1 MVMLMFVME
10 LDVRRTRT
18 LTLRVP
24 TGINDLLERAY
35 RDLGYSTKSD
45 FIREAVKEYI
55 DEVIRKSTYST
66 NLSIEKPKIT
76 NKSRSLPAKNTRL
89 LLIR

>member
-1 MVMLMFVME
+1 MFVME
-10 LDVRRTRT
+10 LDVKRSRT

-35 RDLGYSTKSD
+35 RDLGYPTKSD
-45 FIREAVKEYI
+45 FIREAVREYI
-55 DEVIRKSTYST
+55 DEVLKKSAHNL
-66 NLSIEKPKIT
+66 NLSSERTKISNKPKSPQI
-76 NKSRSLPAKNTRL
+76 KNTRL

>member
-1 MVMLMFVME
+1 MFVME

-45 FIREAVKEYI
+45 FIREAVREYI
-55 DEVIRKSTYST
+55 DEVLKKSTH
-66 NLSIEKPKIT
+66 NLNLGSEKVRMSSKPKTHQI
-76 NKSRSLPAKNTRL
+76 KNTRL

>member
-1 MVMLMFVME
+1 MFVME

-18 LTLRVP
+18 LTLRIPSGV
-24 TGINDLLERAY
+24 NDLLEKAY

-55 DEVIRKSTYST
+55 DEVLKRSTHNT
-66 NLSIEKPKIT
+66 NLSSERTKLNNKLKPTQI
-76 NKSRSLPAKNTRL
+76 KNTRL

>member
-1 MVMLMFVME
+1 MFVME
-10 LDVRRTRT
+10 LDVKRTKT

-24 TGINDLLERAY
+24 AGINDLLERAY

-45 FIREAVKEYI
+45 FIREAVREYI
-55 DEVIRKSTYST
+55 DEVLKKSTYNINVSG
-66 NLSIEKPKIT
+66 EKLKTT
-76 NKSRSLPAKNTRL
+76 NKSRSLPIKNTRL

>member
-1 MVMLMFVME
+1 MFVME

-45 FIREAVKEYI
+45 FIREAVREYI
-55 DEVIRKSTYST
+55 DEVLKKSTL
-66 NLSIEKPKIT
+66 NLNLGGEKVRIGSKPKTHQI
-76 NKSRSLPAKNTRL
+76 KNTRL

>member
-1 MVMLMFVME
+1 MFVME
-10 LDVRRTRT
+10 LDVKRTRT

-55 DEVIRKSTYST
+55 DEVLRKSTHNI
-66 NLSIEKPKIT
+66 NLSSEKLKT
-76 NKSRSLPAKNTRL
+76 TSKSRSLPIKNTRL

>member
-1 MVMLMFVME
+1 MFVME
-10 LDVRRTRT
+10 LDVKRTKT

-24 TGINDLLERAY
+24 AGINDLLERAY

-45 FIREAVKEYI
+45 FIREAVREYI
-55 DEVIRKSTYST
+55 DEVLKKSTYNINVS
-66 NLSIEKPKIT
+66 SEKLKTT
-76 NKSRSLPAKNTRL
+76 NKSRSLPIKNTRL